1 MMKTETSARIF
12 DHMSL
17 LAEGTRGRILLI
29 LEEQELT
36 VSELCSVMQM
46 PQSTVSR
53 HLKSLA
59 DLGWVDSRKN
69 GTRHLYRIIADDLD
83 PSALSLWQLARQQ
96 VEATASAGQDARRLT
111 SVLAERRQRSQE
123 FFDSA
128 AGQWDRMRDELFG
141 RSSYL
146 LSLLSL
152 LDSEM
157 VVADLGCGTGLTAE
171 LLAPIVGRVIA
182 IDDSD
187 AMLASAR
194 ERLEPHGNVE
204 IHQGRLE
211 QLPLEDGVADAV
223 TLILV
228 LHHLPDPAEVIAE
241 VARILRP
248 RGKLLIVDMLPHDRD
263 EYRHDMGHVWM
274 GFREKEIERYLRSAE
289 LQPLSFRSLQ
299 PEPAARGPVLFAA
312 TAMRSPK

>member
-1 MMKTETSARIF
+1 MRTETSGKIF

-17 LAEGTRGRILLI
+17 LAEGTRSRILLI

-36 VSELCSVMQM
+36 VSELCSVMQL

-59 DLGWVDSRKN
+59 DLGWVDSRKD
-69 GTRHLYRIIADDLD
+69 GTKHLYRIMADALD
-83 PSALSLWQLARQQ
+83 PSARSLWQLARKQ
-96 VEATASAGQDARRLT
+96 VEGTASADQDARRLT
-111 SVLAERRQRSQE
+111 SVLAERRRRSQE
-123 FFDSA
+123 FFEST

-141 RSSYL
+141 EGSYL
-146 LSLLSL
+146 LSLLNL
-152 LDSEM
+152 LDPEM
-157 VVADLGCGTGLTAE
+157 VVADLGCGTGPTAE
-171 LLAPIVGRVIA
+171 LLAPIIGRVIA
-182 IDDSD
+182 VDDSE
-187 AMLASAR
+187 AMLAAAR
-194 ERLEPHGNVE
+194 KRLEPFGNVE

-211 QLPLEDGVADAV
+211 ALPLNDGEADAA

-228 LHHLPDPAEVIAE
+228 LHHLPDPAKVIAE

-248 RGKLLIVDMLPHDRD
+248 RGKLLVVDMLPHDRD
-263 EYRHDMGHVWM
+263 EYRYDMGHVWM
-274 GFREKEIERYLRSAE
+274 GFGENEIERYLRSAE

-312 TAMRSPK
+312 TAMRSSK

>member
-1 MMKTETSARIF
+1 MKSEASARIF

-17 LAEGTRGRILLI
+17 LAESTRSRILLL
-29 LEEQELT
+29 LEGQELT
-36 VSELCSVMQM
+36 VSELCSVMQL

-59 DLGWVDSRKN
+59 DLGWVESRKD
-69 GTRHLYRIIADDLD
+69 GTRHLYRIMADYLD
-83 PSALSLWQLARQQ
+83 PSARSLWKLARKQA
-96 VEATASAGQDARRLT
+96 EATASADQDARRLT

-128 AGQWDRMRDELFG
+128 AGQWDHMRDELFG
-141 RSSYL
+141 GSSYL
-146 LSLLSL
+146 LSLLNL
-152 LDSEM
+152 LDSGM
-157 VVADLGCGTGLTAE
+157 VVADLGCGTGPVAE

-182 IDDSD
+182 VDDSES
-187 AMLASAR
+187 MLGAAR
-194 ERLEPHGNVE
+194 KRLKPHGNVE

-211 QLPLEDGVADAV
+211 KLPLADGAADAA

-248 RGKLLIVDMLPHDRD
+248 GGKLLIVDMLPHDRG

-274 GFREKEIERYLRSAE
+274 GFGENEIERYLRTAALE
-289 LQPLSFRSLQ
+289 PLSYRSLQ

-312 TAMRSPK
+312 TAMRSTK